1 MKINTIHD
9 NKFFLGQELHS
20 VIIKMEKTKRI
31 KLINK
36 SCKYN

>member
-20 VIIKMEKTKRI
+20 VIIKTEKKSI

-36 SCKYN
+36 SCIYN